1 LIKKSRTI
9 KDSLSNYDYNFND
22 ELIDEHI
29 GVSMTPS
36 MISLRGQGMDML
48 INSSSREMQ
57 VLKNISNTEV
67 RKIGEKKRRDG
78 KDKYV
83 YDNTQ

>member
-1 LIKKSRTI
+1 
-9 KDSLSNYDYNFND
+9 
-22 ELIDEHI
+22 
-29 GVSMTPS
+29 MTPS

-48 INSSSREMQ
+48 INSSSREIQ

-67 RKIGEKKRRDG
+67 RKIGDKRREG

-83 YDNTQ
+83 HDNTQ